1 MKKMK
6 NVLLIIMVLGIQL
19 GFAQKIA
26 YIEVDQIL
34 EKMPAFTQANEAIN
48 KQVTQWE
55 EELDNRFQSIEDL
68 YQAYVVNES
77 RLSDEEKKQKQDEIF
92 EAENKANEY
101 KESKFGTEG
110 DLMKLQEE
118 KLKPIY
124 DQVYTMTEKIAK
136 ENGYDYVFEKS
147 AESSWIYTNPALNIT
162 EDVIKALKLE

>member
-1 MKKMK
+1 MK
-6 NVLLIIMVLGIQL
+6 NVLLILMVLGVQM

-34 EKMPAFTQANEAIN
+34 EKMPAFTQANEEIN
-48 KQVTQWE
+48 NQVGQWE
-55 EELDNRFQSIEDL
+55 NELDNRFQSIEDL
-68 YQAYVVNES
+68 YQAYVMNES
-77 RLSDEEKKQKQDEIF
+77 RLSDEEKKLKQDEIF
-92 EAENKANEY
+92 EAENQANEY
-101 KESKFGTEG
+101 KESKFGTDG

-124 DQVYTMTEKIAK
+124 DQVYNLTEQIAK
-136 ENGYDYVFEKS
+136 DSGYDYVFEKS